1 MRHVK
6 LSSGQAMPVLGQGTW
21 GFGEQPSRRA
31 AAVAALRC
39 GLDLGIGLI
48 DTAEMYGDGGAEE
61 IVGEAIAGRRDEV
74 FLVSK
79 VYPHN
84 ATRAG
89 VVAACERSLKRLRTD
104 RLDVYLLH
112 WRGAVPLGETLAGF
126 ELLAAQGK
134 IVSFGVS
141 NFDVAD
147 MAELWTTEGGSAA
160 TTNQILYNPT
170 RRGCERALLPW
181 CRDRD
186 VAVMAYSPVEQGRV
200 LVNPMLRRLAAARGC
215 SPAQLVIAWA
225 LRQDRVVAIPKA
237 GRLDHVRENAVA
249 LDIALTGEEIAAIE
263 REFPPPQGEVS
274 LEML

>member
-6 LSSGQAMPVLGQGTW
+6 LSSGQAMPALGQGTW
-21 GFGEQPSRRA
+21 RFGEDRSRRSA
-31 AAVAALRC
+31 EVAALRC

-48 DTAEMYGDGGAEE
+48 DTAEMYGEGAAEE

-84 ATRAG
+84 ASRAG
-89 VVAACERSLKRLRTD
+89 VVAACERSLKRLQTD

-112 WRGAVPLGETLAGF
+112 WRGSIPLGETLAGF
-126 ELLAAQGK
+126 EALAAQGK

-141 NFDVAD
+141 NLDTPD
-147 MAELWTTEGGSAA
+147 MAELWGRPGGSAA

-170 RRGCERALLPW
+170 RRGCERELLPW
-181 CRDRD
+181 LRNHG
-186 VAVMAYSPVEQGRV
+186 VAVMAYSPVEQGRP
-200 LVNPMLRRLAAARGC
+200 LGNPTLRRLAAARGC
-215 SPAQLVIAWA
+215 SAAQLVIAWA
-225 LRQDRVVAIPKA
+225 LRQDGVVAIPKA
-237 GRLDHVRENAVA
+237 GRLEHVRENAAA
-249 LDIALTGEEIAAIE
+249 LDVVLTGEEIAVIE
-263 REFPPPQGEVS
+263 REFPPPPGEVS